1 MKSQLLSLFVLLTL
15 FHSSLFSQHFE
26 TRDMAGMQWYKG
38 NIHTHAREGESD
50 SSVEYI
56 VQWYKDHGY
65 NFLAITDHSTITL
78 PTDLSAST
86 DSSFLLIP
94 GEEVIGYGN
103 KDELEINAL
112 NIHKAILPL
121 RDSTDLGTLQE
132 CINAV
137 RRQNGVPVI
146 NHPNY
151 KWRLGGDILLDSR
164 QCNLFELYNGFPGTN
179 CQGGDGHPGLEE
191 VWDLLLTSGKRIY
204 GVASDDAHSYTQFS
218 PEVSNP
224 GRGWVVV
231 RSKCLDVKEIMRNL
245 DSGLFYSS
253 TGVEI
258 VDLLIEPTRIEINIK
273 NAGNTEYTTDFI
285 GSAGKLLYSTKNN
298 PAVYSLSSEGAY
310 VRARITD
317 KDGHYAWIQPVFVVK

>member
-1 MKSQLLSLFVLLTL
+1 MKSQSLLLFVLVIL

-26 TRDMAGMQWYKG
+26 MRDMGGMQWYKG

-50 SSVEYI
+50 SSVEY
-56 VQWYKDHGY
+56 VVKWYMNHGY
-65 NFLAITDHSTITL
+65 NFLVITDHSTITF
-78 PTDLSAST
+78 PPAFSAPT

-94 GEEVIGYGN
+94 GEEIIGHGN

-121 RDSTDLGTLQE
+121 HDSTDLGALQE

-137 RRQNGVPVI
+137 RRQNGVPII

-151 KWRLGGDILLDSR
+151 KWRLGGNILLDSR
-164 QCNLFELYNGFPGTN
+164 DCNLFELYNGFPGTN
-179 CQGGDGHPGLEE
+179 SQGGDGHPGLEQ
-191 VWDLLLTSGKRIY
+191 VWDFLLTSGKRIY
-204 GVASDDAHSYTQFS
+204 GVASDDAHSYKQFS
-218 PEVSNP
+218 PELSNP

-231 RSKCLDVKEIMRNL
+231 RSKSLDVKEIVRNL

-258 VDLLIEPTRIEINIK
+258 VDLLIEPTRIEVIIK
-273 NAGNTEYTTDFI
+273 DTGNTEYTTDFI
-285 GSAGKLLYSTKNN
+285 GSAGKLLDSTKNN
-298 PAVYSLSSEGAY
+298 PAVYHLSSDSNY
-310 VRARITD
+310 VRAKITD
-317 KDGHYAWIQPVFVVK
+317 MDGHCAWIQPIFVVR

>member
-1 MKSQLLSLFVLLTL
+1 LLSLFVLLTL

-26 TRDMAGMQWYKG
+26 VRDMAGMQWYKG

-56 VQWYKDHGY
+56 VKWYKDHGY
-65 NFLAITDHSTITL
+65 HFLAITDHSTITL
-78 PTDLSAST
+78 PTDPSAST

-94 GEEVIGYGN
+94 GEEVIGYAN
-103 KDELEINAL
+103 ASKDELEINAL
-112 NIHKAILPL
+112 NIQKAILPL
-121 RDSTDLGTLQE
+121 RGSTDLGTLQE
-132 CINAV
+132 CINAA

-179 CQGGDGHPGLEE
+179 SQGGDGHPGLEE
-191 VWDLLLTSGKRIY
+191 VWDFLLTSGKRIY

-231 RSKCLDVKEIMRNL
+231 RSKCFDVKEIMRNL

-258 VDLLIEPTRIEINIK
+258 VNLLIEPTRIEIIIK
-273 NAGNTEYTTDFI
+273 DTGNTEYTTDFI

-298 PAVYSLSSEGAY
+298 PAVYYLSSEGTY

-317 KDGHYAWIQPVFVVK
+317 KDGHCAWIQPIFVVR